1 MSWLFDAKRSCGGRR
16 TTTVEMTMYALAG
29 EPISGANRYRCF
41 MYFIGRVGNSTTGGY
56 PSESIDAP
64 DWLHAEEGAELI
76 TELSGS
82 LAP

>member
-1 MSWLFDAKRSCGGRR
+1 
-16 TTTVEMTMYALAG
+16 MTMYALAG
-29 EPISGANRYRCF
+29 EPISEANRYGCF
-41 MYFIGRVGNSTTGGY
+41 MYFIGRVGNSPTGGY

-64 DWLHAEEGAELI
+64 DWSRAEEGAELI